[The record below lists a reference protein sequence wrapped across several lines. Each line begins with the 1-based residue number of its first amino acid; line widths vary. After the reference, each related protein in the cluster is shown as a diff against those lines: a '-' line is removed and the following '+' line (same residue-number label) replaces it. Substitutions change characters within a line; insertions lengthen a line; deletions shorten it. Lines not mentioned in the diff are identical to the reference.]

1 MGFDLLNPVHIIL
14 LLIVA
19 LLLFG
24 PKKLP
29 EIGAGLGRSIREFRQ
44 AMIGMVGE
52 NPAST
57 KDGENIDQSSK
68 DTV

>member
-44 AMIGMVGE
+44 AMVGIVSE
-52 NPAST
+52 NLAST
-57 KDGENIDQSSK
+57 KDGEDVDQSPR

>member
-29 EIGAGLGRSIREFRQ
+29 EIGAGLGRSIREFKQ
-44 AMIGMVGE
+44 AMVGIGDH
-52 NPAST
+52 PSSS
-57 KDGENIDQSSK
+57 KDDEGIDQSPN